1 MSKLVIALGL
11 VMFSVFVIR
20 EWSVATTPDNAMLV
34 NSYSSTAIFWLWVA
48 GAGLV
53 YRVLRK

>member
-1 MSKLVIALGL
+1 
-11 VMFSVFVIR
+11 MFSVFVVR

-34 NSYSSTAIFWLWVA
+34 NSYSSTAIFWMWVA
-48 GAGLV
+48 GIGLV

>member
-1 MSKLVIALGL
+1 
-11 VMFSVFVIR
+11 MFSVFVIR

-34 NSYSSTAIFWLWVA
+34 NSYSATAIFWLWVA
-48 GAGLV
+48 MGGLV